1 MYMPRDVTI
10 LCLLEEIKHLK
21 RVIEQTP
28 ELHYVGFC
36 QWTSTRPQ
44 ARVGQYTHHPP
55 GPDSE
60 VYTDVDY
67 R

>member
-1 MYMPRDVTI
+1 MPRDVTI

-36 QWTSTRPQ
+36 QWKSTRPQ
-44 ARVGQYTHHPP
+44 ARMGQYTHNPP

-60 VYTDVDY
+60 VYSGQDY
-67 R
+67 E